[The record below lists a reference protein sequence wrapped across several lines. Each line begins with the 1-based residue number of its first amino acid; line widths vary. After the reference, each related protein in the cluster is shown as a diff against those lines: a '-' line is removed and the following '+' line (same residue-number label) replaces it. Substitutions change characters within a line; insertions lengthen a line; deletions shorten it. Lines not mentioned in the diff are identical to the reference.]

1 MDIDKA
7 VVAIIDVEDYKAIAE
22 ALATIE
28 EALIEDLVEVDSKI
42 ELDIN
47 KRSAISIIR

>member
-7 VVAIIDVEDYKAIAE
+7 IAAIIDVEDYKAIIK
-22 ALATIE
+22 ALVTIKE
-28 EALIEDLVEVDSKI
+28 VFIENLVKVDFII

-47 KRSAISIIR
+47 KRSAISVIK